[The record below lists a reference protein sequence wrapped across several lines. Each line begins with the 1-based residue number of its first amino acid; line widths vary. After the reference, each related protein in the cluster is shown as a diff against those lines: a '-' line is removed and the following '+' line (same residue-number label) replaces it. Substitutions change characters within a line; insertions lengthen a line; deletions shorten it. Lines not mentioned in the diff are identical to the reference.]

1 MIPSDAYHVD
11 QFVLEPSVERQR
23 AALRFD
29 QTISRA
35 LVHKESVAEV
45 FLTDALPAGGD
56 RVLVA
61 AQWPRAHAFYRPDVT
76 GCTDPMLLI
85 ETVRQAAI
93 YVAHSHHGVPGT
105 WPFIFSGLELS
116 LEEHELTRSAGVPVQ
131 AVLDCTYTAS
141 DQRGKSRG
149 RLDCVIE
156 VDGRVVGRATAKL
169 LAVEAPLYRKLR
181 HRGAGST
188 EPRAPRPAALLTG
201 DQVGRHNPADI
212 LVGSADGELVLR
224 VDPSHPAYFEH
235 ACDHLPGMV
244 LIEAF
249 RQAGYFLRHD
259 PNRRLVGTPLPVWL
273 SRLSVDFGSFG
284 ELGDEVVLRA
294 HRKASATAAGS
305 RIELEAVQGGK
316 ALATASAEFVTA
328 FFH

>member
-1 MIPSDAYHVD
+1 MIPSEVCSVGR
-11 QFVLEPSVERQR
+11 FVLEPSAEQQR

-35 LVHKESVAEV
+35 HVHKASVAEV

-61 AQWPRAHAFYRPDVT
+61 AQWPRVHGFYRPDVT
-76 GCTDPMLLI
+76 GCADPMLLV

-93 YVAHSHHGVPGT
+93 YLAHAHHGVPGA
-105 WPFIFSGLELS
+105 WPFIFTNLELS
-116 LEEHELTRSAGVPVQ
+116 LEEHELTRSSGGPVR

-141 DQRGKSRG
+141 DQSGKSRG

-156 VDGRVVGRATAKL
+156 VDGRPVGRATAGL
-169 LAVEAPLYRKLR
+169 LAVEGPLYLKLR
-181 HRGAGST
+181 DRAVGRA

-201 DQVGRHNPADI
+201 DQVGRHDVADI
-212 LVGSADGELVLR
+212 VVGRADGELVLR
-224 VDPSHPAYFEH
+224 VDPAHPAYFEH
-235 ACDHLPGMV
+235 ACDHLPGML

-249 RQAGYFLRHD
+249 RQAGHFLRHD
-259 PNRRLVGTPLPVWL
+259 PNRRRIGTPLPVWL
-273 SRLSVDFGSFG
+273 SHLSVDFRNFG
-284 ELGDEVVLRA
+284 ELGDEVLLRSR
-294 HRKASATAAGS
+294 RKASPTSAGD
-305 RIELEAVQGGK
+305 RTELEAVQGGVV
-316 ALATASAEFVTA
+316 LATASVEFVTA